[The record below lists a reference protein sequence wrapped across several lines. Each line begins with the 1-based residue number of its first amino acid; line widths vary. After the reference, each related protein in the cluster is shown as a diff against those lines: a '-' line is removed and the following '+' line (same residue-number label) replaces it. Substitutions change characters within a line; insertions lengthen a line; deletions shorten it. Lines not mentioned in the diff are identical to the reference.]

1 MQTPK
6 GKGQEEEGCDTN
18 VGSDTKIIITN
29 PIKKTMGK
37 LNKPHIFALL
47 KPLTHSLTHSLTAM
61 LYPNKQLSS
70 IACKNQGPFGF
81 KGGPPLTLVP
91 TALLYNQ

>member
-47 KPLTHSLTHSLTAM
+47 KPLTHSLTHS
-61 LYPNKQLSS
+61 QQCC
-70 IACKNQGPFGF
+70 I
-81 KGGPPLTLVP
+81 P
-91 TALLYNQ
+91 TNNSQA